1 MKLEF
6 ALVQELPED
15 DKELAD
21 TLLSFL
27 QTAAQQRRVVLIIDA
42 LNQLDEQEAAHGL
55 GWLPLYLP
63 ENVRLVVSSLTGDC
77 LEVLRRREAEEIVIS
92 ALSEADREE
101 IVRTVLGQ
109 YRKKLDERQMRALL
123 THEATD
129 NPLYL
134 RVALEELRL
143 FGVFEELTAR
153 IESLAEDVPGLF
165 EQVLARV
172 ESDHR
177 EFPVASA
184 LSLLAGSRH
193 GLAERELLEM
203 LEEEVQAEIPRL
215 LWARLRRSLAAYLVQ
230 RGDLFD
236 FFHRHLWKAAQDRYP
251 DHQSRHGQ
259 LATYFATVPL
269 PRRLD
274 EWPYQLEGAEMWED
288 LAGALTDLDFLDC
301 AWKQD
306 RKYEWM
312 GYWRS
317 LGGRFAPGAYYE
329 EAATQ
334 REAREG
340 QTQGVALLLNEIT
353 FFLRDMGLYAEAL
366 PLYQRALAIKEKALG
381 PDHPS
386 VAISLNNLA
395 VLYRDEGRY
404 EEALPLY
411 ERALEIKEK
420 ALGPHHPSVATGL
433 NNLAELYR
441 AQGEYEEAL
450 PLSQRALAI
459 AERALGVDHPAT
471 KTFRDNLKYCHEAMS
486 GGG

>member
-1 MKLEF
+1 MATAWRTARVFVSSTFRDMHAER
-6 ALVQELPED
+6 D
-15 DKELAD
+15 HLA
-21 TLLSFL
+21 
-27 QTAAQQRRVVLIIDA
+27 RVVF
-42 LNQLDEQEAAHGL
+42 
-55 GWLPLYLP
+55 P
-63 ENVRLVVSSLTGDC
+63 E
-77 LEVLRRREAEEIVIS
+77 LR
-92 ALSEADREE
+92 
-101 IVRTVLGQ
+101 
-109 YRKKLDERQMRALL
+109 ERQMRALL

-143 FGVFEELTAR
+143 FEVFEELTSR

-177 EFPVASA
+177 QFPVASA
-184 LSLLAGSRH
+184 QALLAGSRH
-193 GLAERELLEM
+193 GLAEGELLEM

-236 FFHRHLWKAAQDRYP
+236 FFHRHIWKAAQDRYP
-251 DHQSRHGQ
+251 DHQSRHRQ
-259 LATYFATVPL
+259 LAEYFAAAPL

-288 LAGALTDLDFLDC
+288 LAGALTDLDFFDN
-301 AWKQD
+301 AWEQD

-366 PLYQRALAIKEKALG
+366 PLYERVLGIDEKALG

-386 VAISLNNLA
+386 MATSL
-395 VLYRDEGRY
+395 
-404 EEALPLY
+404 
-411 ERALEIKEK
+411 
-420 ALGPHHPSVATGL
+420 S
-433 NNLAELYR
+433 NLAELYR